1 MVLIAVPRFPAPHGD
16 VPRSAC
22 ELLWAHQDGRK
33 HETPCVRSSQPPAL
47 GSARTATRH
56 QARGPLAPSALCG
69 PTLGYPKQLLRGD
82 PDAGTTSTPSHHAHR
97 LRTRA
102 NHAPESSYNSHPAS
116 CFSQVTTKSR
126 LFLTEQW
133 PADRRGEWPAGA
145 GDQTPCHL
153 PSWAAAMLH
162 RQALHCPREGCGT
175 PLERAAGPAAVQGG
189 QQRRRSLLCCSQ
201 GCYDHCWAIHSSLG
215 IKARLDI
222 PATICWMSADQE
234 GGYPQRRSRPPRG
247 SWF

>member
-1 MVLIAVPRFPAPHGD
+1 M
-16 VPRSAC
+16 
-22 ELLWAHQDGRK
+22 
-33 HETPCVRSSQPPAL
+33 RSSQPPAPEQQGQL
-47 GSARTATRH
+47 PDTKPE
-56 QARGPLAPSALCG
+56 GPWLPLHCVAPLWGTPSCCSEE
-69 PTLGYPKQLLRGD
+69 TLMQELHPPR
-82 PDAGTTSTPSHHAHR
+82 SHHAHC
-97 LRTRA
+97 LWTRA
-102 NHAPESSYNSHPAS
+102 CSRAQLQLSSSITSNNKVKVIPHRA
-116 CFSQVTTKSR
+116 VAT
-126 LFLTEQW
+126 
-133 PADRRGEWPAGA
+133 DRRGEWPAGA

-153 PSWAAAMLH
+153 PSWAAAMLY
-162 RQALHCPREGCGT
+162 RQALHCPREGCGP

-189 QQRRRSLLCCSQ
+189 QQRRRSLLCWSQ

>member
-1 MVLIAVPRFPAPHGD
+1 MGPPR
-16 VPRSAC
+16 
-22 ELLWAHQDGRK
+22 WK
-33 HETPCVRSSQPPAL
+33 HETPCVRSSQPPAP
-47 GSARTATRH
+47 GSAGAATRH

-69 PTLGYPKQLLRGD
+69 PTLGYPKLLLRGD
-82 PDAGTTSTPSHHAHR
+82 PDAGTTSTPIPPRPPPLDKSD
-97 LRTRA
+97 
-102 NHAPESSYNSHPAS
+102 APELSYNSHPAS
-116 CFSQVTTKSR
+116 CFSQVTRKSR

-133 PADRRGEWPAGA
+133 PADRRAEWPAGA

-153 PSWAAAMLH
+153 PSWAAAMLY
-162 RQALHCPREGCGT
+162 RGRLCVPQEGHGT
-175 PLERAAGPAAVQGG
+175 PPERVAGPAAVQGG
-189 QQRRRSLLCCSQ
+189 QQRRCSLLCCSQ